1 MVALAYENLG
11 GIGGEVEGA
20 LAPYSVRG
28 RDRDRFQN
36 FIFECDAANP
46 FTGTVYLQISQDSP
60 PQQETHNVAPTG
72 KDLTW
77 ADVAK
82 LEFTA
87 EAGNIFLQLEVETP
101 QIRMIVKTGDY
112 VSGRILNIK
121 SMR

>member
-20 LAPYSVRG
+20 QAPYSIRG

-36 FIFECDAANP
+36 FIFECDSANP
-46 FTGTVYLQISQDSP
+46 FTGTVYLQISQDAP
-60 PQQETHNVAPTG
+60 PTG
-72 KDLTW
+72 DNTAGGDLTW

-87 EAGNIFLQLEVETP
+87 EAANIFLQLEVETP

>member
-20 LAPYSVRG
+20 HAPYSIRG

-36 FIFECDAANP
+36 FIFECDPTDP
-46 FTGTVYLQISQDSP
+46 FTGTVYLQIAQDEP
-60 PQQETHNVAPTG
+60 PQPTQRGVAPTG
-72 KDLTW
+72 KDLSW
-77 ADVAK
+77 SDVAK
-82 LEFTA
+82 LEFAA
-87 EAGNIFLQLEVETP
+87 EGENIFLQLEVETP

-112 VSGRILNIK
+112 VSGKILNIK